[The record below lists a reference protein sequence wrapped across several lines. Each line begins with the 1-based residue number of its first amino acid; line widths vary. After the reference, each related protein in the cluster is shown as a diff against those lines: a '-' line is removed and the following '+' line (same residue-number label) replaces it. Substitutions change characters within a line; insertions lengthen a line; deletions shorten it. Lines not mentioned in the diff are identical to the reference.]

1 MSLRADLSCEAI
13 SLYTMRPLLKLILQ
27 ALIPY
32 VLVFLCMASI
42 VLFVAYVEWGR

>member
-1 MSLRADLSCEAI
+1 MKLKDLP
-13 SLYTMRPLLKLILQ
+13 RLILQ

-32 VLVFLCMASI
+32 VLVFLCLAGM